1 MQQQQ
6 PAEGEY
12 DIISTDD
19 IDSTVTQP
27 AGKMIIP
34 ISRAGVVAG
43 TVAASVGYTV
53 TNALVRNAGTATG
66 FTLNVVGYIMEK
78 AAGLIAG
85 PAGELTVSVTR
96 KLVAE
101 TAQGSIVA
109 HAPVTALV
117 VSSVAGAGT
126 CLAVT
131 AGSAAIGLI
140 ASSVKKIAIGA
151 ANLTDR
157 YKTNGTPTESF
168 EKDNNSIG
176 HRDDRSA

>member
-1 MQQQQ
+1 MQQQVD
-6 PAEGEY
+6 GEY

-19 IDSTVTQP
+19 IDRTVTQP

-53 TNALVRNAGTATG
+53 TNAVMRSAGTATG
-66 FTLNVVGYIMEK
+66 FTLNVVGYIVEK

-85 PAGELTVSVTR
+85 PAGEFTVSVAR
-96 KLVAE
+96 KLAAGTVEESIA
-101 TAQGSIVA
+101 AQ
-109 HAPVTALV
+109 APMTALV

-131 AGSAAIGLI
+131 AGSAAIGLL

-151 ANLTDR
+151 ANIADR
-157 YKTNGTPTESF
+157 YKTNGTPAESF

-176 HRDDRSA
+176 HGDNGSS